1 MSYFANVICFN
12 SSASN
17 YFKEQTIK
25 NNTYRFMTITEI
37 EELQKIN
44 PTFIRIRN
52 PDTYRY
58 FVREILDI
66 TYTDM
71 QVSET
76 QFLVIFTFESGN

>member
-12 SSASN
+12 SSAPN

-25 NNTYRFMTITEI
+25 NNTYRFMRYDEI
-37 EELQKIN
+37 ENLKIIN
-44 PTFIRIRN
+44 PMFIRIRN
-52 PDTYRY
+52 PDTNKY